1 MSIHNGVAALLM
13 LLGGASIVQGGI
25 YHVSTNGSDGNNGT
39 DVSTAWRTLGRAN
52 RAVIAGDAVIVH
64 EGEYI
69 EGIQPLRSGEPGNP
83 IAFQS
88 APGEHVVLKTAFGVW
103 LQSNHSY
110 IVVDG
115 FEIQASSQLV
125 ILSGSSYVTIRNCV
139 MYGGRANYNALL
151 LSGASYCV
159 IQNNFVDRQ
168 DEGLDDL
175 GGDGIKLL
183 GESNHN
189 LIEGNTVTRCE
200 HVGISSALS
209 TATVYQSYNVVRNNR
224 AYVNHTNFSLQDGVQ
239 RTLFENNVGYYP
251 GLVWRGGNGWCLQFT
266 GTNCIIRYNT
276 FYDDTATVFTKRQWP
291 AIVGA
296 SSGSINGSAPSV
308 LYNKIYNNTIY
319 AENDQKEWQ
328 KDGWR
333 IDNFAPEM
341 TQNYNVFKNNIF
353 AVAPRWQIID
363 VDALVPLEEMDNRY
377 DGNLLCGAPGRPANV
392 RYEFKGGTATWT
404 IDEVKR
410 ARPVQWGPLNKGG
423 DPMFVNTIGQGPA
436 KDFNLQAGSP
446 AIDAGTYVTVASIG
460 DSGTTLV
467 VEDAGYFCDGWGIP
481 GVEGD
486 SIKIEGDAPVGII
499 RADYGT
505 NTLTLSGARIWSQ
518 GARVFYYRADRF
530 QGLAPDIGSHEFSS
544 GPISIEP
551 PLTPTL
557 LSPDDGATA
566 PSNFACLAWNPA
578 PGASSYRIQVSSDQQ
593 FASTSVDQAGLVA
606 TSYTAR
612 SLDVGTAYYW
622 RVAACNKG
630 GDSPW
635 SAKRSFTAGEEQPA
649 DSNLIANAS
658 FNGGISPWCF
668 YTSGIGS
675 VQPASPGFDDNHAA
689 NVRISECGPNTQ
701 FYQFDISL
709 ERDAIYHLSFA
720 AYSSSGRDVEVV
732 IQKHGAPFTNYG
744 LNEHFDLTDSWALY
758 STEFAATT
766 PADVSDGRLMFWLG
780 ATATGGDQYWIDRI
794 MLKKMSVT
802 TVQGSGRA
810 VPSAF
815 ALLQNYPNPF
825 NPNTGIRFQ
834 VPGVSDVRLIV
845 YDILGREV
853 AVLVNERKAAGTHEV
868 PFDATGL
875 ASGVYI
881 YRLTASLPAGQAGS
895 FTATRLMSLVR

>member
-1 MSIHNGVAALLM
+1 
-13 LLGGASIVQGGI
+13 
-25 YHVSTNGSDGNNGT
+25 
-39 DVSTAWRTLGRAN
+39 
-52 RAVIAGDAVIVH
+52 
-64 EGEYI
+64 
-69 EGIQPLRSGEPGNP
+69 
-83 IAFQS
+83 
-88 APGEHVVLKTAFGVW
+88 
-103 LQSNHSY
+103 
-110 IVVDG
+110 
-115 FEIQASSQLV
+115 
-125 ILSGSSYVTIRNCV
+125 
-139 MYGGRANYNALL
+139 
-151 LSGASYCV
+151 
-159 IQNNFVDRQ
+159 
-168 DEGLDDL
+168 
-175 GGDGIKLL
+175 
-183 GESNHN
+183 
-189 LIEGNTVTRCE
+189 
-200 HVGISSALS
+200 
-209 TATVYQSYNVVRNNR
+209 
-224 AYVNHTNFSLQDGVQ
+224 
-239 RTLFENNVGYYP
+239 
-251 GLVWRGGNGWCLQFT
+251 
-266 GTNCIIRYNT
+266 
-276 FYDDTATVFTKRQWP
+276 
-291 AIVGA
+291 
-296 SSGSINGSAPSV
+296 
-308 LYNKIYNNTIY
+308 
-319 AENDQKEWQ
+319 
-328 KDGWR
+328 
-333 IDNFAPEM
+333 
-341 TQNYNVFKNNIF
+341 
-353 AVAPRWQIID
+353 
-363 VDALVPLEEMDNRY
+363 
-377 DGNLLCGAPGRPANV
+377 
-392 RYEFKGGTATWT
+392 
-404 IDEVKR
+404 
-410 ARPVQWGPLNKGG
+410 
-423 DPMFVNTIGQGPA
+423 
-436 KDFNLQAGSP
+436 
-446 AIDAGTYVTVASIG
+446 
-460 DSGTTLV
+460 
-467 VEDAGYFCDGWGIP
+467 
-481 GVEGD
+481 
-486 SIKIEGDAPVGII
+486 
-499 RADYGT
+499 
-505 NTLTLSGARIWSQ
+505 
-518 GARVFYYRADRF
+518 
-530 QGLAPDIGSHEFSS
+530 
-544 GPISIEP
+544 
-551 PLTPTL
+551 
-557 LSPDDGATA
+557 
-566 PSNFACLAWNPA
+566 
-578 PGASSYRIQVSSDQQ
+578 VSSDQQ

-766 PADVSDGRLMFWLG
+766 PTDVSDGRLMFWLG

-810 VPSAF
+810 VPSVF

-825 NPNTGIRFQ
+825 NPKTGIRFQ
-834 VPGVSDVRLIV
+834 VPGVSDVRLSV